1 MKILAFPRRSA
12 PKILNPLSRQIL
24 NPPSRSAPA
33 PPGRHAGPD
42 QRGAPARAA
51 RRWLAACCAVAGS
64 VAVAVAP
71 AGQAEAAPTAWS
83 TTPTPQT
90 SRGSDQLYDVSCRGP
105 AFCLAAG
112 SGYYRARTGTV
123 PGPVAEVWNGHRWAV
138 TRTRIPGGD
147 PDEFLGVSCVSS
159 SFCVAVGRHFGGHAE
174 PGDRALVET
183 WNGRAWSVAPSPR
196 PGLDSVLS
204 AVSCTS
210 SRSCQAVGYFDSHST
225 PGLATL
231 VESWNGKAWSRAPSP
246 SPGDNGVLQGVSCV
260 RATRCMAVGSRDDAS
275 GAVTLAE
282 SWNGRRW
289 SVTPSANRPVADELD
304 AVSCVSA
311 ADCEAVGDFSPA
323 QLAPPR
329 TLAESWNGHRW
340 SVVSSADRGSQ
351 GSVLAGVSCPGP
363 ADCVAVGYDYYTASG
378 NARALVESLGASGW
392 STTPSPSPS
401 ADAQLHG
408 VACTGAARCEAV
420 GYHGS
425 GSLLS
430 DKTLVEAGS

>member
-1 MKILAFPRRSA
+1 MKIPVLPRRSA
-12 PKILNPLSRQIL
+12 PKSLNPLW
-24 NPPSRSAPA
+24 RSAPA
-33 PPGRHAGPD
+33 PPGRHAGRD

-64 VAVAVAP
+64 VAVAAAP

-83 TTPTPQT
+83 ITPTPQT

-159 SFCVAVGRHFGGHAE
+159 LFCVAVGRHFGGHAE